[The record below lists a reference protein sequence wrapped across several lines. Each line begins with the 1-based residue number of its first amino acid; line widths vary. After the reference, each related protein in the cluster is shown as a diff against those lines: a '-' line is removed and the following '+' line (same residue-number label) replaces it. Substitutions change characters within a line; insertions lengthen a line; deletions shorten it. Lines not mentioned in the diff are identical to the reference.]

1 MFRLC
6 VTETWLKD
14 YIDDVNVSINGF
26 YCERKD
32 RANRRA
38 GGVACYVK
46 NDVLYTRIVELEDQ
60 SFEVLWLKLMP
71 KKLPSPRAFSCII
84 LACMYHPTGANS
96 AAMRDHVINGVDSMV
111 RKHPDCGVLLTG
123 DFNQLNDKFLKNT
136 LQVRPVSKSTNTWPI
151 NTRQDMDEYVTGV

>member
-1 MFRLC
+1 MLVKGGAYFDNIARVPRVKERQRWDLPCIINLNARSLNTEKSDELQVIASNFNVSIIC
-6 VTETWLKD
+6 VTETWLKH

-26 YCERKD
+26 YCERRD

-71 KKLPSPRAFSCII
+71 KKLPRAFSCII
-84 LACMYHPTGANS
+84 YLACMYHPPGANS
-96 AAMRDHVINGVDSMV
+96 AAIGIM
-111 RKHPDCGVLLTG
+111 
-123 DFNQLNDKFLKNT
+123 
-136 LQVRPVSKSTNTWPI
+136 
-151 NTRQDMDEYVTGV
+151 